1 MAWPFFSTDKGNPST
16 HKQRTERITQAAH
29 IISKIDSE
37 QERQR
42 IIDRLA
48 ADGDFTAEELLQE
61 LSKRARQRM
70 AMEAE
75 MPLPTLSPLHDAPH

>member
-1 MAWPFFSTDKGNPST
+1 MDNIQQHA
-16 HKQRTERITQAAH
+16 ERVAQAAH

-37 QERQR
+37 QERQH

-61 LSKRARQRM
+61 LSKRARQRLV
-70 AMEAE
+70 MEANE
-75 MPLPTLSPLHDAPH
+75 PLPALSPPLDAPH

>member
-1 MAWPFFSTDKGNPST
+1 MDTTNTD
-16 HKQRTERITQAAH
+16 RAERIAQAAH
-29 IISKIDSE
+29 IISKIDGE

-48 ADGDFTAEELLQE
+48 EDGDFTAEELLKE
-61 LSKRARQRM
+61 LSKDARQRL

-75 MPLPTLSPLHDAPH
+75 MPLPTLSPPLDGPQ

>member
-1 MAWPFFSTDKGNPST
+1 MDTTNTD
-16 HKQRTERITQAAH
+16 RAERIAQAAH
-29 IISKIDSE
+29 FISKIDGE

-48 ADGDFTAEELLQE
+48 EDGDFTAEELLKE
-61 LSKRARQRM
+61 LSKPARQRL

-75 MPLPTLSPLHDAPH
+75 MPLPTLSPPLDAPH

>member
-1 MAWPFFSTDKGNPST
+1 MDTTNTD
-16 HKQRTERITQAAH
+16 RAERIAQAAH
-29 IISKIDSE
+29 IISKIDGE

-48 ADGDFTAEELLQE
+48 EDGDFTAEELLKE
-61 LSKRARQRM
+61 LSKDARQRL

-75 MPLPTLSPLHDAPH
+75 MPLPTLSPPLDAHN

>member
-1 MAWPFFSTDKGNPST
+1 MDTTNTD
-16 HKQRTERITQAAH
+16 RAERIAQAAH
-29 IISKIDSE
+29 IISKIDGE

-48 ADGDFTAEELLQE
+48 EDGDFTAEELLKE
-61 LSKRARQRM
+61 LSKDARQRL

-75 MPLPTLSPLHDAPH
+75 MPLPTLSPPLDAPQ

>member
-1 MAWPFFSTDKGNPST
+1 MPNRLFFQAIPTQ
-16 HKQRTERITQAAH
+16 QRAECVAQAAH
-29 IISKIDSE
+29 IISKIDRE

-61 LSKRARQRM
+61 LSKRARQRL
-70 AMEAE
+70 AMEANE
-75 MPLPTLSPLHDAPH
+75 PLLTLSPPLDAPH

>member
-1 MAWPFFSTDKGNPST
+1 MDNNQ
-16 HKQRTERITQAAH
+16 QRAERITQAAH

-48 ADGDFTAEELLQE
+48 ADGDFTAEELLKE
-61 LSKRARQRM
+61 LSKDARQRL

-75 MPLPTLSPLHDAPH
+75 MPLPALSPPLDAPH